1 MATIN
6 HIISRLQA
14 TARREQYWAVLHG
27 VLTTMWLW
35 ATLLLVVVVAEWL
48 LHGSSAVRTVLWYA
62 WIVVSAAIGGGMMGL
77 PVAML
82 LGLARLPSVNYIAI
96 RVGEAYPD
104 VRDTLAN
111 AVQLHASPTGSS
123 ELRAAAIE
131 QGLAIAGQKDFSVI
145 INKQPARRWFWLMLL
160 AWSVLGGAL
169 QVPALR
175 SAYERV
181 VQYERSYTPKAP
193 YTLSIQAS
201 ADTVLRGT
209 PAWFDVTVSGTVPAS
224 ITLWIRE
231 EPSDQFVSFPMP
243 IDSAGTYRY
252 EIPAGLTTTSVFATG
267 DWYDLGVVSDTQ
279 TVIVIDRP
287 ILRSLA
293 GTVTPPAYA
302 RSTPTTI
309 TEQQADVTA
318 LRGSVVDLAITSSTA
333 LAEGYLELTT
343 ELATELTTERSNQR
357 IPLSISGL
365 SGRGRF
371 VVQTSGTYSIHVVD
385 SNGQSNAEPVAYRIT
400 ALTDAAPT
408 ISLTTPADDA
418 DVDVSAQ
425 LPIRV
430 AISDDYGFSGLRLMY
445 RLVQSSYAQPD
456 TEFQPVAIPLARDVT
471 QLDVDYLWH
480 LGRLGMTAN
489 DRYEFY
495 LEVSDN
501 DGVSGPKSARTP
513 TRSVRMPSLEEIFA
527 ETDDTQKQVQQE
539 LREVVKE
546 AEELRKEADALQR
559 ELQKQQAQQQRQTD
573 WADRKKA
580 EQLAKRQE
588 ELQQRMEQAVE
599 KLERMTSTLEKNNAI
614 SPETLE
620 KYKELQELLRTVDS
634 PELRRMQEQMKQ
646 AMEQAMEQMSPE
658 ELQKMMQQ
666 FTFDEE
672 KFRQSIE
679 RTLNL
684 LRRAQAEQKADELSK
699 RAEQLAEQQE
709 SLKEQTQQAN
719 PNDRSRRDQLA
730 QQQKELQE
738 KTEALQKEADE
749 LESLMKELGADMPTS
764 QMEAAQQELQDQQTA
779 QQMQQAQRDLNAGEF
794 NKAQSPQ
801 QKASDQLQR
810 FAQQMR
816 QMQKQMRRNANRE
829 AMRSMQRGMQD
840 MVSMSK
846 QQESLM
852 QSMRQMDPSSAQF
865 RQSAQ
870 EQQRLQQAMQSVS
883 NSMFQL
889 SQKSTSVSP
898 ELAKDL
904 GDALQAMQQSLSQ
917 MQDRNST
924 QAASQQGKAMQAMNS
939 AAQRMGQ
946 ALGQMMQGEGGGQGG
961 QGGQGQAPGQGQGQ
975 GPSPFQR
982 LQQLAQQQSGINQGS
997 QNVGQGGGGG
1007 SQMNE
1012 AQRAE
1017 MGRLAAQQ
1025 GKALKAL
1032 EELDQQTRQMPG
1044 SKKPLGNLRQI
1055 TEDMR
1060 EVVSDLQSGSITPE
1074 TRMRQERILSR
1085 LLNASTSMNEREYE
1099 QIRESNVGQDVER
1112 TSPTALDPSLL
1123 KGSALQR
1130 RLQDLERTY
1139 SREYQLLIRKY
1150 FDLLQQQPPKEP
1162 ASNTPAKR

>member
-62 WIVVSAAIGGGMMGL
+62 WILVSAAIGGGMMGL

-82 LGLARLPSVNYIAI
+82 LGLVRLPSVNHIAI

-111 AVQLHASPTGSS
+111 AAQLHASPTGSS

-145 INKQPARRWFWLMLL
+145 INKRPARRWFWLMLL

-181 VQYERSYTPKAP
+181 VQYERSYTPPAP
-193 YTLSIQAS
+193 YTLAVRSS

-209 PAWFDVTVSGTVPAS
+209 PAWFDVTVTGTVPAS
-224 ITLWIRE
+224 VTLWIRE
-231 EPSDQFVSFPMP
+231 GQSEQFVSFPMP

-252 EIPAGLTTTSVFATG
+252 EIPASSTSMAAFATAE
-267 DWYDLGVVSDTQ
+267 WYDQGVVSDTQ
-279 TVIVIDRP
+279 LLIVIDRP

-318 LRGSVVDLAITSSTA
+318 LRGSVVDLTMTSSTA

-343 ELATELTTERSNQR
+343 DRSNQDRSSQR
-357 IPLSISGL
+357 IPLSISGM

-385 SNGQSNAEPVAYRIT
+385 SNGQSNAEPVRYRIT
-400 ALTDAAPT
+400 TLADAPPT
-408 ISLTTPADDA
+408 ITLLEPATDA
-418 DVDVSAQ
+418 DVDISAL

-430 AISDDYGFSGLRLMY
+430 QIADDYGCSALRLHY
-445 RLVQSSYAQPD
+445 RLVQSAYAKPE
-456 TEFQPVAIPLARDVT
+456 TAFQSIAIPMAPLPT
-471 QLDVDYLWH
+471 QLTVDYTWN
-480 LGRLGMTAN
+480 LGALGMTAN
-489 DRYEFY
+489 DRFEFY
-495 LEVSDN
+495 LEVTDN
-501 DGVSGPKSARTP
+501 DVVTGPKSARTP

-580 EQLAKRQE
+580 EQLAKRQQ

-684 LRRAQAEQKADELSK
+684 LKRAQAEQKADELSK
-699 RAEQLAEQQE
+699 RAEQLAQQQE

-730 QQQKELQE
+730 KQQKELQE

-865 RQSAQ
+865 RQAAQ

-904 GDALQAMQQSLSQ
+904 GDALQAMQQSLGQ
-917 MQDRNST
+917 MQDRNSA

-1007 SQMNE
+1007 SQMSE

-1055 TEDMR
+1055 AEDMR
-1060 EVVSDLQSGSITPE
+1060 EVVSDMQSGSITPE

-1099 QIRESNVGQDVER
+1099 QTRESNVGQDVER

-1123 KGSALQR
+1123 QGSALQR

-1150 FDLLQQQPPKEP
+1150 FELLQQQPPQEP